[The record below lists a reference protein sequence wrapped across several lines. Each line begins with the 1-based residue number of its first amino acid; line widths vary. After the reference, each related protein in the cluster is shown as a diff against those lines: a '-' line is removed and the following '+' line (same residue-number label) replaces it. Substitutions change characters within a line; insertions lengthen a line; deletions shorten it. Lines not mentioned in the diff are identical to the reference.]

1 MLFHVKSVAAYV
13 AREQGVA
20 DHSWST
26 SPVGCID
33 PARRREFTELHMFAE
48 RLRSRRVLPL
58 RTTWQRK
65 LARTGQ
71 ERARDDQERA
81 RVDQEME
88 LDDKEKAKADREEVA
103 AAQETDKL
111 EQAKAAR
118 DQGRPARKRSMKLK
132 NVKLLGMSGRDEALA
147 ALVERLDYR
156 QQELDRL
163 IQEEMMFAEAKEIT
177 EDIAKQVRALFE
189 GI

>member
-1 MLFHVKSVAAYV
+1 MA
-13 AREQGVA
+13 
-20 DHSWST
+20 
-26 SPVGCID
+26 
-33 PARRREFTELHMFAE
+33 
-48 RLRSRRVLPL
+48 
-58 RTTWQRK
+58 
-65 LARTGQ
+65 
-71 ERARDDQERA
+71 
-81 RVDQEME
+81 

-132 NVKLLGMSGRDEALA
+132 NVKLLGMSGRDEDLA